1 MDTAIFDLQS
11 QVTFFSLCQ
20 CNRDAMNAASTHPVD
35 MLERQEEIFIV
46 ACLKK
51 KGLWFKAVSAW
62 HERGSNQRAL
72 ISICGA
78 QKEGMREGIS
88 DR

>member
-51 KGLWFKAVSAW
+51 KKDFDSRLCLHDTNVGV
-62 HERGSNQRAL
+62 
-72 ISICGA
+72 I
-78 QKEGMREGIS
+78 REH
-88 DR
+88 